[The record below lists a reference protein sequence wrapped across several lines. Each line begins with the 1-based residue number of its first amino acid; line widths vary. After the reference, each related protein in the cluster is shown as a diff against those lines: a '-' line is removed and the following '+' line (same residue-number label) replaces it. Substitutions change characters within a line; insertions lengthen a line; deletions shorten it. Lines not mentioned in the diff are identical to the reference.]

1 MATLNKVMLIGNVG
15 KVDIRTLEGGSKI
28 ATLSLATSEKYKD
41 RSGEWK
47 EDTTWHNIVVYG
59 NTASVVERYVSKGS
73 RLYVEGRIRNRKY
86 TDRDGNERSVTEI
99 VASNVELLDPK
110 KSDSQPSNGGRDEM
124 GF

>member
-15 KVDIRTLEGGSKI
+15 KVDIRTLEGGNRI

-47 EDTTWHNIVVYG
+47 EDTTWHNITVYG

-73 RLYVEGRIRNRKY
+73 RLYIEGRIRNRKY

-99 VASNVELLDPK
+99 VASAVELLDPK
-110 KSDSQPSNGGRDEM
+110 KNDSQPSSGGRDEM